1 MVRAHELIIRL
12 YASGQRDIE
21 GEGTAFCAPG
31 TAPIAPFIIVVP
43 VRRGRMIEREVA
55 YHVVTVIEP
64 AFETIV
70 IQAEVVDSNAAAILK
85 EVDVNHVV

>member
-1 MVRAHELIIRL
+1 
-12 YASGQRDIE
+12 
-21 GEGTAFCAPG
+21 
-31 TAPIAPFIIVVP
+31 
-43 VRRGRMIEREVA
+43 MIEREVA